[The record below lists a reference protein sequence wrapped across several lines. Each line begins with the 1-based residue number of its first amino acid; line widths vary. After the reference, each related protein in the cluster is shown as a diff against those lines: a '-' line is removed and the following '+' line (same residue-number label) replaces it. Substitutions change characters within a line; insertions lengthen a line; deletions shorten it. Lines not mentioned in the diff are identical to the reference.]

1 MGVGDRGLGKEF
13 MQLSEFVIM
22 CYWAPSSLHCFYICI
37 FIMIKILSL
46 VFALSVTTA
55 PILAWGEGGCSL
67 SNKNKA
73 SQDET
78 IEQVDS
84 SDSSDR

>member
-1 MGVGDRGLGKEF
+1 MN
-13 MQLSEFVIM
+13 
-22 CYWAPSSLHCFYICI
+22 
-37 FIMIKILSL
+37 KILPL
-46 VFALSVTTA
+46 IFAFSFTTA
-55 PILAWGEGGCSL
+55 PVLALGEGGCSL

-84 SDSSDR
+84 SDSSGR

>member
-1 MGVGDRGLGKEF
+1 MYKV
-13 MQLSEFVIM
+13 
-22 CYWAPSSLHCFYICI
+22 
-37 FIMIKILSL
+37 LSL
-46 VFALSVTTA
+46 VLSLAVTTS
-55 PILAWGEGGCSL
+55 PVLAWGEGGCSL

-78 IEQVDS
+78 IDQIDN

>member
-1 MGVGDRGLGKEF
+1 MICFL
-13 MQLSEFVIM
+13 FVLM
-22 CYWAPSSLHCFYICI
+22 N
-37 FIMIKILSL
+37 KILPL
-46 VFALSVTTA
+46 ILAFSVTT
-55 PILAWGEGGCSL
+55 PPVLAWGEGGCSL